1 MVKLIG
7 KKIINC
13 AVFISGRGS
22 NLKSI
27 LKYSKKKLSKINI
40 KLIVSNNRNAQGVIF
55 AKKSKI
61 NFIIIN
67 YKNINKA
74 ERKIF
79 YHLKKYKI
87 KYIFLAGFMKIL
99 SKNFINKFKNKILN
113 IHPSL
118 LPKYKGLNT
127 HERAIKNKEKFSG
140 CTIHFVNEKLDSGK
154 IILQK
159 KVKILKLDTP
169 ESLAKRI
176 IKIENKLYP
185 IAIYLVRQHL
195 YKLF

>member
-7 KKIINC
+7 RKSINC
-13 AVFISGRGS
+13 SIFISGRGS

-27 LKYSKKKLSKINI
+27 IKYSKKKSSKINI
-40 KLIVSNNRNAQGVIF
+40 KLVVSNKRNAHGIIF
-55 AKKSKI
+55 AKKNKI
-61 NFIIIN
+61 NSIIIS
-67 YKNINKA
+67 YKNIKKA
-74 ERKIF
+74 EKKIF
-79 YHLKKYKI
+79 YHLKKYNI

-99 SKNFINKFKNKILN
+99 SKNFIKKFKNKIIN

-127 HERAIKNKEKFSG
+127 HERVIGNKEKFSG
-140 CTIHFVNEKLDSGK
+140 CTVHFVNEKLDSGK

-169 ESLAKRI
+169 KILAKRI
-176 IKIENKLYP
+176 IKLENKLYP
-185 IAIYLVRQHL
+185 IAINKVLSRI
-195 YKLF
+195 